1 MSSSERASCQ
11 KKGCFATF
19 EAGGARADEV
29 RHCNRSGPDG
39 GHPHRWDLTSWQIVE
54 GAMEHDRT

>member
-1 MSSSERASCQ
+1 VSPQERQPCL
-11 KKGCFATF
+11 KKGCFSTL
-19 EAGGARADEV
+19 EASPAHPDEI

-39 GHPHRWDLTSWQIVE
+39 GHPHRWDGAAWQLVA